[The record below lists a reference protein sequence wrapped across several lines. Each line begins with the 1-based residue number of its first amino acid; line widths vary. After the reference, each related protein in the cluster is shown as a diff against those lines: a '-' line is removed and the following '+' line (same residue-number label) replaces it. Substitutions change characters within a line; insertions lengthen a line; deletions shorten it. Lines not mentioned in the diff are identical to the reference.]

1 MLIGSLVLNR
11 FEITDRLGSGGF
23 GAVYRAWDSRLE
35 RDVAVKVIE
44 VADGAGGRV
53 LREAQAAARLNHRGI
68 VTLYELGEQDGRA
81 FLVSELVEGATL
93 QELTGEGRLCDR
105 EVAEIGA
112 DLCEALDHAHSRGVI
127 HRDIK
132 PHNVLV
138 PAGDA
143 PAKLMDFG
151 IARVLDTDGLT
162 ATGAV
167 VGTLAYMAPEQA
179 EGGLAGPAADVY
191 GLALTLYECWS
202 GENPHLRATPTATAR
217 SIGTPV
223 ASLGRARPDLPPEVV
238 EAIDASLEPEP
249 ELRPGI
255 EELGTAIESSLEE
268 LEAERALPPPHLS
281 PRLTGLGVGIAGCDV
296 ADVASAAAAS
306 GLTAA
311 AMIST
316 GPVGPVWGYL
326 LVPLVAA
333 SWLLRPRL
341 GFLLAASGLCAWLI
355 AASRP
360 GAALVLALLTLP
372 PALLIGGAGR
382 GLMVPATAPALGA
395 LGLAPAFPAVA
406 GLATRWRDRAVI
418 AATGFAWVS
427 VAEVVTRRNLL
438 LGTSL
443 RPPRGW
449 QDSING
455 ALSDVLWPLLGSPR
469 FLGGMAIWCAAA
481 LIAGVILTPARAW
494 LARLPV
500 TGSHSRALRRARTPA
515 AAAGGANRGATLP

>member
-1 MLIGSLVLNR
+1 M
-11 FEITDRLGSGGF
+11 
-23 GAVYRAWDSRLE
+23 
-35 RDVAVKVIE
+35 
-44 VADGAGGRV
+44 
-53 LREAQAAARLNHRGI
+53 
-68 VTLYELGEQDGRA
+68 
-81 FLVSELVEGATL
+81 
-93 QELTGEGRLCDR
+93 
-105 EVAEIGA
+105 
-112 DLCEALDHAHSRGVI
+112 I

-138 PAGDA
+138 PAA
-143 PAKLMDFG
+143 QASAKLMDFG
-151 IARVLDTDGLT
+151 IARVLDTEGLT
-162 ATGAV
+162 ATGTV

-202 GENPHLRATPTATAR
+202 GENPHRRATPTATAR

-223 ASLGRARPDLPPEVV
+223 ASLGRLRPDLPPGVV

-249 ELRPGI
+249 DLRPSL
-255 EELGTAIESSLEE
+255 EELGTAIESSLDV
-268 LEAERALPPPHLS
+268 LEAERPLPPPHRSTRLLS
-281 PRLTGLGVGIAGCDV
+281 FSEGMGGCEV

-311 AMIST
+311 AMISAGAA
-316 GPVGPVWGYL
+316 GPFWGYL

-341 GFLLAASGLCAWLI
+341 GFLLAASGLGIWLL

-360 GAALVLALLTLP
+360 GAALLLALITLP
-372 PALLIGGAGR
+372 PVLMIGGAGR
-382 GLMVPATAPALGA
+382 GLMVPAAAPALGA

-406 GLATRWRDRAVI
+406 ALAGRCRDRVVI
-418 AATGFAWVS
+418 AATGFAWIS
-427 VAEVVTRRNLL
+427 VAEVVTGRDLL

-443 RPPRGW
+443 SPAHGW
-449 QDSING
+449 QDSVTG
-455 ALSDVLWPLLGSPR
+455 VLSGLLWPLLSSPR

-481 LIAGVILTPARAW
+481 LIAGLILAPVRAW

-500 TGSHSRALRRARTPA
+500 TGSHSRAVRQPRTPA
-515 AAAGGANRGATLP
+515 AAAGGASRGATLP